1 MLRRTSSLLFA
12 SSLLVAAGCN
22 ADRGTALPIDD
33 VTPLAGQLAAS
44 GAGFIT
50 SQPAQAEVLVPGAEM
65 WPIISVGD
73 PIPGTNDTWAPTPD
87 GLGAYFEKGVLN
99 VYTAHEL
106 SSSGVRSSNGGPTI
120 AYARVS
126 KLAID
131 PRTRSV
137 LGGSY
142 VEDGSSQLQRLC
154 SATWVDG
161 AEGMPTGYFMAG
173 EETLG
178 TPNGSVVSAWDKQ
191 GNKTPLPHL
200 GAFAHENQ
208 IIVPGFK
215 NKVVGVGLDD
225 AGGQSELYLYVADSE
240 QGFIQ
245 GTGKLYVFK
254 TDVKSTAGT
263 PLHSGNMVDG
273 QRLPGYFV
281 EVTDP
286 ADLSTPPAQRAANL
300 QNKVDALGAM
310 PFVRIEDG
318 DYDKNSPNT
327 PAIYFVDT
335 GNASV
340 RGRTQVG
347 ADCFGV
353 CDLAG
358 SLYRLQFER
367 NDPTRAALILMERSK
382 GAASGWASPDNIA
395 TTQRSIM
402 IQEDPAYD
410 GFDGSRP
417 PAIWNLKLVNDGKQA
432 INPRKVVQATQ
443 ETLIPG
449 PGGKCVDAQGLC
461 WEVTGII
468 STEKSMGL
476 GSWLFAVQAHT
487 LPFSV
492 TTNGVTSQYP
502 GENGQLLFLRL
513 PGS

>member
-1 MLRRTSSLLFA
+1 MVRRTSSLFLA
-12 SSLLVAAGCN
+12 GSLVVAAGCGT
-22 ADRGTALPIDD
+22 DRTTALPVENIA
-33 VTPLAGQLAAS
+33 PLAGTLAAS
-44 GAGFIT
+44 AGFVT
-50 SQPAQAEVLVPGAEM
+50 TQPAQAEVLLPQAEL

-73 PIPGTNDTWAPTPD
+73 IIPGTTEAWAPTPD
-87 GLGAYFEKGVLN
+87 GLGAYFENGVLN
-99 VYTAHEL
+99 LFANHEL

-137 LGGSY
+137 LGGLY
-142 VEDGSSQLQRLC
+142 VEDGSQQLQRLC

-161 AEGMPTGYFMAG
+161 VEGLPTGYFLTG

-178 TPNGSVVSAWDKQ
+178 TTNGSVVMAYDKQ

-208 IIVPGFK
+208 IVVPGYPG
-215 NKVVGVGLDD
+215 KVVGVGLDD
-225 AGGQSELYLYVADSE
+225 ASGQSELYMYIANSE
-240 QGFIQ
+240 QDFIQ
-245 GTGKLYVFK
+245 GNGKLYVYK
-254 TDVKSTAGT
+254 TDAKTSAGT
-263 PLHSGNMVDG
+263 PLHSGNMVEG
-273 QRLPGYFV
+273 QKVYGSFV
-281 EVTDP
+281 EVSDP
-286 ADLSTPPAQRAANL
+286 ADLSTPATQRANNL
-300 QNKVDALGAM
+300 QRKVDTLGAM

-318 DYDKNSPNT
+318 DYDKNSPET

-335 GNASV
+335 GSPSV
-340 RGRTQVG
+340 RGRSQVG

-358 SLYRLQFER
+358 SLYRMQFER
-367 NDPTRAALILMERSK
+367 NDPTRASLVLMSRSK

-395 TTQRSIM
+395 TTAKSIM

-410 GFDGSRP
+410 GFDGTRA
-417 PAIWNLKLVNDGKQA
+417 PAIWNLKLINDGKEA

-449 PGGKCVDAQGLC
+449 AAGKCIDALGQC
-461 WEVTGII
+461 WEVSGII
-468 STEKSMGL
+468 STEKWMGQ
-476 GSWLFAVQAHT
+476 GSWLFVVQAHT

-492 TTNGVTSQYP
+492 TKNGVTSQYP
-502 GENGQLLFLRL
+502 NENGQLLFLRV
-513 PGS
+513 PGT

>member
-1 MLRRTSSLLFA
+1 MVRRTSSLLLA
-12 SSLLVAAGCN
+12 GSLAVAAGCG
-22 ADRGTALPIDD
+22 ADRTAPLP
-33 VTPLAGQLAAS
+33 VENAAPLAGKLAAS
-44 GAGFIT
+44 AGFVT
-50 SQPAQAEVLVPGAEM
+50 SQPAQAEVLLPQAEL

-73 PIPGTNDTWAPTPD
+73 IIPGTTEAWAPTPD
-87 GLGAYFEKGVLN
+87 GLGAYLENGVLN
-99 VYTAHEL
+99 LFANHEL

-137 LGGSY
+137 LGGRY
-142 VEDGSSQLQRLC
+142 VEDGSQQLQRLC

-161 AEGMPTGYFMAG
+161 VEGLPTGYFLTG

-178 TPNGSVVSAWDKQ
+178 TTNGSVVMAYDKQ

-208 IIVPGFK
+208 IVVPGYPG
-215 NKVVGVGLDD
+215 KVLGIGLDD
-225 AGGQSELYLYVADSE
+225 ASGQSELYMYIAKSE
-240 QGFIQ
+240 QDFIQ
-245 GTGKLYVFK
+245 GNGKLYVYR
-254 TDVKSTAGT
+254 TDATSPAGT
-263 PLHSGNMVDG
+263 PLHSGNMVEG
-273 QRLPGYFV
+273 QKITGTFV
-281 EVTDP
+281 EVSDP
-286 ADLSTPPAQRAANL
+286 ADLSTPATQRAANL
-300 QNKVDALGAM
+300 QRKVDALGAM

-318 DYDKNSPNT
+318 DYDKNSPQT

-335 GNASV
+335 GSPSV
-340 RGRTQVG
+340 RGRSQVG

-358 SLYRLQFER
+358 SLYRMQFER
-367 NDPTRAALILMERSK
+367 NDPTRASLTLMSRSK

-395 TTQRSIM
+395 TTASSIM

-443 ETLIPG
+443 EKLIPG
-449 PGGKCVDAQGLC
+449 AAGKCIDALGQC
-461 WEVTGII
+461 WELSGII
-468 STEKSMGL
+468 STEKWMGK
-476 GSWLFAVQAHT
+476 GSWLFVVQAHT

-492 TTNGVTSQYP
+492 TTNGVTSLYP
-502 GENGQLLFLRL
+502 NENGQLLFLRV
-513 PGS
+513 PGT